1 MKIVLIGSGGVGK
14 SCIALRYLK
23 DRFVEEY
30 DPTIEESY
38 STTIELDGHT
48 VPLELVDTAGQ
59 EEFKSFRDATLD
71 FGEAFI
77 IVFSITDDASYKEAT
92 KLVTKVEKL
101 FMDEDVTPILLV
113 GNKCDLKDRRKVE
126 EAVARGFCEQHNI
139 TYMETS
145 AKESTN
151 VRDAFAHII
160 RLLRRTNPTGNGGG
174 GGKKKKC
181 AIM

>member
-23 DRFVEEY
+23 NRFVEEY

-38 STTIELDGHT
+38 TTTIDLDGH
-48 VPLELVDTAGQ
+48 VIPLELVDTAGQ

-77 IVFSITDDASYKEAT
+77 IVFAITDLTTYNEAI
-92 KLVTKVEKL
+92 KLVTKVEKIFL
-101 FMDEDVTPILLV
+101 DEDVKPILLV
-113 GNKCDLKDRRKVE
+113 GNKCDLKDRRKVDQNQ
-126 EAVARGFCEQHNI
+126 ASQFCTEHGI

-145 AKESTN
+145 AKEDIN
-151 VRDAFAHII
+151 IHDAFTHMI
-160 RLLRRTNPTGNGGG
+160 RLIRRKGGPEEF
-174 GGKKKKC
+174 KKKKC
-181 AIM
+181 IIM